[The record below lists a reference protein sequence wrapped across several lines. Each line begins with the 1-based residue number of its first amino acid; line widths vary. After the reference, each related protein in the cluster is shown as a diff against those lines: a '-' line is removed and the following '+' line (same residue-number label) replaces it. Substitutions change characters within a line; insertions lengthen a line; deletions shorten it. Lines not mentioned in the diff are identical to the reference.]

1 MRHLPVSLLCL
12 AVFAS
17 GCDSNTFPTAPGPV
31 TPSRSAPSPPSPAVP
46 RDAVDLALGG
56 VVRSRVTEGDPLCGS
71 QPYQFHCR
79 RYRLTIPASGIL
91 VVVMAWGAE
100 VLNPYPLDIGV
111 LDERGFEYPPSV
123 GPGPQRRVEFRVS
136 AAGTYVVEIWS
147 FLTPHEDFELRTAFH
162 PD

>member
-1 MRHLPVSLLCL
+1 MRHIPVSLLCL
-12 AVFAS
+12 AVLAS

-31 TPSRSAPSPPSPAVP
+31 TSSAASPPPVGP
-46 RDAVDLALGG
+46 RADAATSIVLGEMI
-56 VVRSRVTEGDPLCGS
+56 RSRVTEGDPLCGAP
-71 QPYQFHCR
+71 PYQFRCR
-79 RYRLTIPASGIL
+79 RYRVTIPASGIF
-91 VVVMAWGAE
+91 VAVMAWGAE

-111 LDERGFEYPPSV
+111 LDERGFEYVPSV

-136 AAGTYVVEIWS
+136 AGSTYVIEIWS